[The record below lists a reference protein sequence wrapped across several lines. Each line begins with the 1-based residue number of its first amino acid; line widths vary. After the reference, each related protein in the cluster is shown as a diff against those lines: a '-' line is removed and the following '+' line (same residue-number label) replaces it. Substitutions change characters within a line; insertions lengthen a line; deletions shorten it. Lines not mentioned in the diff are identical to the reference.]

1 MTVAPVRNALAALV
15 FAPRTRWLLWVSASL
30 AFTVALVFA
39 RIHHTGHQSFRF
51 LLWNLFLAVLP
62 FGATVVLRA
71 ASERRP
77 SRLTAVALIPLWGLW
92 FVFWPNA
99 PYLVTDF
106 VHFAP
111 RSDVPQ
117 WFDLLLLLSCAHN
130 GLMLGLGSLYDA
142 ERSLVALAPS
152 RRWLAPMLIALAIT
166 AGAFGIFLGRFHR
179 WNSWD
184 LATRPFAVLADSLA
198 ILTAPTHH
206 RTAWFVTVSLG
217 AFLSIAYCQ
226 FRALA
231 SAQADGP
238 SRKEPVASA

>member
-1 MTVAPVRNALAALV
+1 MTFATARAALAALV
-15 FAPRTRWLLWVSASL
+15 RAPRARWLAWVSASL
-30 AFTVALVFA
+30 AFTVALVFT

-62 FGATVVLRA
+62 FGATVVLRF
-71 ASERRP
+71 ASERRA
-77 SRLTAVALIPLWGLW
+77 SRYTRFALSPLWALW

-106 VHFAP
+106 VHFVP
-111 RSDVPQ
+111 RRDVPQ

-142 ERSLVALAPS
+142 ERALVAMAPS
-152 RRWLAPMLIALAIT
+152 RRWLAPSVVGLAIT

-184 LATRPFAVLADSLA
+184 LATRPFAVLTDSLA
-198 ILTAPTHH
+198 ILTAPASH

-217 AFLSIAYCQ
+217 AFLTIAYCQ

-231 SAQADGP
+231 SPSVEGA

>member
-1 MTVAPVRNALAALV
+1 MSDAPFGSALAALV
-15 FAPRTRWLLWVSASL
+15 RAPRTRWLAWVSASL

-39 RIHHTGHQSFRF
+39 RIRHTGHQSFRF

-77 SRLTAVALIPLWGLW
+77 SRATAITLLPLWALW

-106 VHFAP
+106 VHFVP
-111 RSDVPQ
+111 RRDVPQ

-142 ERSLVALAPS
+142 ERSLLAFAPK
-152 RRWLAPMLIALAIT
+152 RRWLAVLVPGLAIS

-184 LATRPFAVLADSLA
+184 LATRPLAVLADSLA
-198 ILTAPTHH
+198 ILASPTTH
-206 RTAWFVTVSLG
+206 RTAWLVTVSLS
-217 AFLSIAYCQ
+217 AFLTIAYCQ

-231 SAQADGP
+231 AP
-238 SRKEPVASA
+238 SESPERKHPVASRS

>member
-1 MTVAPVRNALAALV
+1 MTVVSLRAALAAWVLP
-15 FAPRTRWLLWVSASL
+15 PRARWLAWVGASV

-62 FGATVVLRA
+62 FGATVVLRVV
-71 ASERRP
+71 SERRT
-77 SRLTAVALIPLWGLW
+77 SRVTRVALAPLWALW

-106 VHFAP
+106 VHLAP
-111 RSDVPQ
+111 RRDVPQ

-142 ERSLVALAPS
+142 ERSLVAMTPS
-152 RRWLAPMLIALAIT
+152 RRWFAPVVVGLAIT
-166 AGAFGIFLGRFHR
+166 AGAFGIFLGRFQR

-184 LATRPFAVLADSLA
+184 LATQPVAVLADSLA
-198 ILTAPTHH
+198 ILAAPASH

-231 SAQADGP
+231 ESVAAVRAPTNP
-238 SRKEPVASA
+238 S